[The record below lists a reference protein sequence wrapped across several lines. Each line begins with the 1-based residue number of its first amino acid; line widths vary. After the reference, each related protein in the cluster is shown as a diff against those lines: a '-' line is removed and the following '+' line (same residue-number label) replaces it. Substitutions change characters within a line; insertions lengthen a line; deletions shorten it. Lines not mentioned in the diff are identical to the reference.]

1 VKNKKALINLC
12 LVLLSPVIGFS
23 EVVKEYYDSGK
34 LKREENYKNGKLE
47 GSTKSYYERGA
58 LKTEIYYKNGKAEG
72 FAKTYFESGETY
84 CIDTYKDD
92 QQIKRKIYDIK
103 GKLEYE
109 QDFPYIEKK

>member
-1 VKNKKALINLC
+1 MKNIKVLIILC
-12 LVLLSPVIGFS
+12 LVLCVPVVGCS

-47 GSTKSYYERGA
+47 GITKSYYESGA

-72 FAKTYFESGETY
+72 LAKIYFESGKTY
-84 CIDTYKDD
+84 LIDTYKND
-92 QQIKRKIYDIK
+92 QQIKRKMYDIK

>member
-1 VKNKKALINLC
+1 MKNIKVLTVLC
-12 LVLLSPVIGFS
+12 LILLSPVIGFS

-47 GSTKSYYERGA
+47 GITKSYYESGA

-72 FAKTYFESGETY
+72 FAKIYFKSGEIY
-84 CIDTYKDD
+84 SIDTYKDD

-109 QDFPYIEKK
+109 QNFPYMEEN